1 MEYSVCRELFALDLI
16 SSFCSWSFLDKI
28 ELLVAIVNS
37 KNFWKASAYYLEETV
52 SKNNVDGDGDGAGAG
67 ISASD
72 DGADSAG
79 ASVEAAKD

>member
-1 MEYSVCRELFALDLI
+1 MEALQLEHEFEGR
-16 SSFCSWSFLDKI
+16 SFVEGSNVKIKMLPIPTKFHHQFLDHLMQAGKT
-28 ELLVAIVNS
+28 
-37 KNFWKASAYYLEETV
+37 FD
-52 SKNNVDGDGDGAGAG
+52 NNVDGDGDGAGAG